1 VDCAPLKALSPSM
14 GYKAHETRTNPLLF
28 FVWLRGRFAASASTM
43 TPRIILVT
51 GGAGYIGSH
60 ACKALAAARWLPVTY
75 DNLEHGHE
83 GAVHWGPLEIGDTL
97 DRDRLDR
104 VFETYRPEAVMH
116 FAAFTSVGES
126 VADPDKYWR
135 NNRDGTLS
143 LLDAMDAHGITRFV
157 FSSTAAVYG
166 TPDDVPIRESAPKR
180 PINPYGET
188 KLAIEQALTERAT
201 SHGLASRSLRYF
213 NAAGAD
219 PEGLIGEDHD
229 PETHLIPLA
238 LAAASKRGPP
248 LTLFGDDY
256 PTEDGTCIRDY
267 IHVTDLAAAHVRA
280 LERMTDGHVAYNLG
294 TGKGASVK
302 QILATIERV
311 TGNPVPH
318 TIGPRREGDPP
329 ALVADPA
336 RATGELAWRP
346 RLSDLDTI
354 VRTAWSWMNR

>member
-1 VDCAPLKALSPSM
+1 
-14 GYKAHETRTNPLLF
+14 
-28 FVWLRGRFAASASTM
+28 M
-43 TPRIILVT
+43 TQPTILVS

-60 ACKALAAARWLPVTY
+60 ACKALAAAGWTPVTY
-75 DNLEHGHE
+75 DNLVHGHE
-83 GAVHWGPLEIGDTL
+83 WAVQWGPLEIGDTL
-97 DRDRLDR
+97 DRARLDA
-104 VFETYRPEAVMH
+104 VLKAHNPVAVMH

-143 LLDAMDAHGITRFV
+143 LLDAMEAHGIRRFV

-166 TPDDVPIRESAPKR
+166 TPEAVPIPESAPKR
-180 PINPYGET
+180 PINPYGAT
-188 KLAIEQALTERAT
+188 KWAIEEALAERGASQGLT
-201 SHGLASRSLRYF
+201 STALRYF

-219 PEGLIGEDHD
+219 PDGLTGEDHD

-238 LAAASKRGPP
+238 LAAAAGKGPP
-248 LTLFGDDY
+248 LTLFGEDY

-280 LERMTDGHVAYNLG
+280 LQRMGEGYKAYNLG
-294 TGKGASVK
+294 TGQGASVK
-302 QILATIERV
+302 RILATIERV
-311 TGNPVPH
+311 TGRSVPH
-318 TIGPRREGDPP
+318 SIGPRREGDPA

-336 RATGELAWRP
+336 RAMAELDWRP

-354 VRTAWSWMNR
+354 VRTAWNWINR

>member
-1 VDCAPLKALSPSM
+1 M
-14 GYKAHETRTNPLLF
+14 TQRT
-28 FVWLRGRFAASASTM
+28 
-43 TPRIILVT
+43 ILVS

-60 ACKALAAARWLPVTY
+60 ACKALASAGWTPVAY
-75 DNLEHGHE
+75 DNLVHGHE
-83 GAVHWGPLEIGDTL
+83 WAVQWGPLEIGDTL
-97 DRDRLDR
+97 DRARLDA
-104 VFETYRPEAVMH
+104 VLKAHNPVAVMH

-143 LLDAMDAHGITRFV
+143 LLDAMEAHGIRRFV

-166 TPDDVPIRESAPKR
+166 TPEAVPIPESAPKR

-188 KLAIEQALTERAT
+188 KWAIEEALAERGASQGLT
-201 SHGLASRSLRYF
+201 STALRYF

-219 PEGLIGEDHD
+219 PDGLTGEDHD

-238 LAAASKRGPP
+238 LAAAAGKGPP
-248 LTLFGDDY
+248 LTLFGEDY

-280 LERMTDGHVAYNLG
+280 LERMDEGYKAYNLG
-294 TGKGASVK
+294 TGQGASVK
-302 QILATIERV
+302 RILATIERV
-311 TGNPVPH
+311 TGRAVPH
-318 TIGPRREGDPP
+318 SIGPRREGDPA

-336 RATGELAWRP
+336 RAMAELGWRP

-354 VRTAWSWMNR
+354 VRTAWNWINR